1 MRAYTRHS
9 DRGFTL
15 VELMIVVAIIGVL
28 AALAIVGVRNYLAS
42 AKTAEAKDKIGAIAR
57 AAVGAY
63 ERETYNN
70 EMLADGATSST
81 AMHVLC
87 LSATP
92 APALFPHGTKSQPST
107 ASQADFQLGSPTVGW
122 PCLKFGIS
130 DPTYYQF
137 GYAVGGTTSLYN
149 GGAGGFEAFAQG
161 DLDGNQADSTFSRSG
176 AIRNGLVVLSTQ
188 VAVQNEFE

>member
-1 MRAYTRHS
+1 MRAYSRHS
-9 DRGFTL
+9 KRGFTL

-28 AALAIVGVRNYLAS
+28 AALAIIGVRNYLAS

-70 EMLADGATSST
+70 EMLQDGATST
-81 AMHVLC
+81 TTMHVLC
-87 LSATP
+87 TAANAVP
-92 APALFPHGTKSQPST
+92 AVVPAGKKTQPST
-107 ASQADFQLGSPTVGW
+107 AAGADFQLGSATQGW

-130 DPTYYQF
+130 DPVYYQF
-137 GYAVGGTTSLYN
+137 QYNVGGGSSLYV
-149 GGAGGFEAFAQG
+149 GGATGFEAAAQG
-161 DLDGNQADSTFSRSG
+161 DLDGNGAFSMFSRSG
-176 AIRNGLVVLSTQ
+176 TLRNGLVVLSTQ